1 MRCTDWLKRMCT
13 GPIGRDSELYVSPAE
28 RPPATVGGMGLLS
41 HRQLLRDLQ
50 CGGSSTGAGHL
61 EKWSGSTLGGR
72 RDRAGLLARVDRD
85 ISGRAGCQ
93 GHHAGP
99 CPWVLILRQGSGA
112 LMNRGPTGVDQGHT
126 GMDQGFMP
134 MMADPAMVLGKVV
147 RAWKARS
154 TRLIRRTCDPGF
166 AWQSRYY
173 EHIIRSPAE
182 LERIRN
188 YIELNP
194 LKERH

>member
-1 MRCTDWLKRMCT
+1 MSRQRK
-13 GPIGRDSELYVSPAE
+13 GH
-28 RPPATVGGMGLLS
+28 PPRL
-41 HRQLLRDLQ
+41 
-50 CGGSSTGAGHL
+50 AG
-61 EKWSGSTLGGR
+61 WDYSRTASYFVTFNVAGR
-72 RDRAGLLARVDRD
+72 RQVLGTLESGQVRLSEAGEIVLACWQGLIGTYPVGLDARVIMPDHVHG
-85 ISGRAGCQ
+85 I
-93 GHHAGP
+93 
-99 CPWVLILRQGSGA
+99 LILRQGSGA